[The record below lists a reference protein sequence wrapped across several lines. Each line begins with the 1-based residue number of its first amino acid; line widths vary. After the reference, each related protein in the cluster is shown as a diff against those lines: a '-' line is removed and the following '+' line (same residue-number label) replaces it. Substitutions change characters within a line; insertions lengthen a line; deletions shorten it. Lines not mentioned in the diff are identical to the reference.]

1 LLKIEKKM
9 PARTIYLIKRA
20 ETEITA
26 HMTKIL
32 GEFEIT
38 PMQFTILNF
47 VHDNPDDLSSAQLSR
62 RFLMTPQSMNEAITT
77 MQRKEL
83 IEKYTD
89 SKHKRILR
97 INLTEKGLQKLAICN
112 TLMDSLEEK
121 LFESFT
127 ATELEACRRF
137 MGKIL
142 DAKH

>member
-1 LLKIEKKM
+1 M

-20 ETEITA
+20 ETEITG

-62 RFLMTPQSMNEAITT
+62 RFLMTPQSMSEAITI

-97 INLTEKGLQKLAICN
+97 ISLTEEGSKKLKICN
-112 TLMDSLEEK
+112 TLIDDLEK
-121 LFESFT
+121 RLFSGFT
-127 ATELEACRRF
+127 EAELADCRRF
-137 MGKIL
+137 MGKII
-142 DAKH
+142 DSKD